1 MSETLGQKSARNA
14 RVQARYDELMQE
26 GKRGHYETMFRV
38 VREEVERA
46 NPAGTSMELDAEE
59 AESVHLMLDNHKVP
73 RHDSSTGMAY
83 SLWGR
88 VVVFRSIA

>member
-1 MSETLGQKSARNA
+1 METMEQKNERNA
-14 RVQARYDELMQE
+14 RVQARYDELMRE

-46 NPAGTSMELDAEE
+46 HPAGSAMELDAEE
-59 AESVHLMLDNHKVP
+59 AESVHMMLDSHKVP
-73 RHDSSTGMAY
+73 RYDSDSGTAY

-88 VVVFRSIA
+88 VVLFRSIA